1 MIDINKFLNLTSS
14 KSVKFLRKEIKTL
27 QVNVG
32 KLCNQACH
40 HCHVNAGP
48 KRKEIIQRNVFEKI
62 ISLLKKKNSVDTIDI
77 TGGAPELNPH
87 FRFFIKEL
95 RLLGKNIIDRC
106 NLTVLFEHGQEDTAE
121 FLANNRI
128 KIIASLPCYEKD
140 NVDSQRGKGVFQ
152 KSILALKNL
161 NNLGYGRDRALELN
175 LVYNPVGMHLPPPQE
190 TLEKSYKIFLKE
202 NYDITFN
209 NLFTITNMP
218 ISRYAHNLK
227 RTGKMEEYMQ
237 LLIDNFNPKAAQ
249 NVMCKELISI
259 SWDGKV
265 YDCDFNQM
273 LDIPVNFSSLNI
285 MSINSLN
292 DIGKNIAV
300 ANHCFGCTAGSGSSC
315 GGSLTN

>member
-14 KSVKFLRKEIKTL
+14 KSVKFIRKEIKTL

-40 HCHVNAGP
+40 HCHVDAGP
-48 KRKEIIQRNVFEKI
+48 KRKEIMQRNIFEKI

-87 FRFFIKEL
+87 FRFFVKEL

-106 NLTVLFEHGQEDTAE
+106 NLTVLFEQGQEDTAE
-121 FLANNRI
+121 FLANNEI

-161 NNLGYGRDRALELN
+161 NSLGYGKDGSLELN
-175 LVYNPVGMHLPPPQE
+175 LVYNPVGMHLPPSQE

-273 LDIPVNFSSLNI
+273 LDIPVNFNSLNI
-285 MSINSLN
+285 MRINNLN

>member
-14 KSVKFLRKEIKTL
+14 KSVKFIRKEIKTL

-40 HCHVNAGP
+40 HCHVDAGP
-48 KRKEIIQRNVFEKI
+48 KRKEIMQRNIFEKI

-87 FRFFIKEL
+87 FRFFVKEL

-106 NLTVLFEHGQEDTAE
+106 NLTVLFELGQEDTAE

-161 NNLGYGRDRALELN
+161 NSLGYGKDASLELN
-175 LVYNPVGMHLPPPQE
+175 LVYNPVGMHLPPSQE

-227 RTGKMEEYMQ
+227 RNGKMEEYMQ
-237 LLIDNFNPKAAQ
+237 LLIDNFNPKAAH
-249 NVMCKELISI
+249 NVMCKELVSI

-273 LDIPVNFSSLNI
+273 LDIPVNFNSLNI
-285 MSINSLN
+285 MRINNLN

>member
-14 KSVKFLRKEIKTL
+14 KSVKFIRKEIKTL

-40 HCHVNAGP
+40 HCHVDAGP
-48 KRKEIIQRNVFEKI
+48 KRKEIMQRNILEKI

-77 TGGAPELNPH
+77 TGGAPELNTH

-106 NLTVLFEHGQEDTAE
+106 NLTVLFEQGQEDTAE

-190 TLEKSYKIFLKE
+190 TLEKSYKKFLKE
-202 NYDITFN
+202 NYDIIFN

-218 ISRYAHNLK
+218 ISRYANNLK

-237 LLIDNFNPKAAQ
+237 LLIDNFNPKAAH
-249 NVMCKELISI
+249 NVMCKELVSI

-273 LDIPVNFSSLNI
+273 LDIPVNFNSLNI
-285 MSINSLN
+285 MSINNLN

-315 GGSLTN
+315 GGSLTS